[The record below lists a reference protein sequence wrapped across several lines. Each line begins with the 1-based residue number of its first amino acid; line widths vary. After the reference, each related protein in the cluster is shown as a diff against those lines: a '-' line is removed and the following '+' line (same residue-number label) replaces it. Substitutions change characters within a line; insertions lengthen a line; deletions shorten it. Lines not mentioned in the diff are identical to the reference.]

1 MTKAKEAL
9 QVFQALTVYQGP
21 KAFQVLLE
29 IRDFQACV
37 VNLVIQGQP
46 AVMESPDNQ
55 VGLLYFTL
63 LFISELNHLS

>member
-1 MTKAKEAL
+1 VTKAKEAL